1 MRTQVDPRRVPEYD
15 AILYGLSIESLTVGA
30 LLAKRGKR
38 ILILTSEEDREAL
51 PFFSQEGFVFEACPS
66 LWLGADGERS
76 HPALEELA
84 ISIDLRPLH
93 PGLQV
98 ALPHHRFSLY
108 PEKDLLG
115 REVRREFP
123 EGQEAIA
130 LFLERM
136 RGVYQRMGGFLHR
149 ELASPPRGFW
159 ARWEQGRGI
168 PLSLPAFFKQGKPSL
183 LRHLKALGKDGE
195 TSSLIDTLVRGFG
208 RVRSKDCSLLFASTL
223 FTWLQQPIYLPE
235 GGAKGVH
242 DALLAAYERN
252 GGAIR
257 SVSRGLH
264 LMRQGRRVGGLAT
277 EEGEEFVAHSILGG
291 LGLWRICWASMMPK
305 EAERWE
311 GRLPMNRNLVLFLGV
326 DEKVLPQEMGENLL
340 LISDS
345 PSSSSEGNP
354 LWLLQSPAGDETRA
368 PRGKRALSAILPLA
382 PQDRRSDEE
391 VEGMASELMEKL
403 EEFLPFL
410 SRGICLQGVHL
421 HRSLS
426 MLNPGRR
433 WGFRFGVAPLKQ
445 MGYPGPRSFTP
456 QRNLFL
462 IGELPIY
469 GIGLRA
475 RLDGGTYWANFL
487 VPHKGGKERG

>member
-1 MRTQVDPRRVPEYD
+1 MRSKVDSRRVPEYD

-38 ILILTSEEDREAL
+38 ILVLTSEEDSEDL
-51 PFFSQEGFVFEACPS
+51 PFFSQEGFVFESCPS
-66 LWLGADGERS
+66 LWLGADGERP
-76 HPALEELA
+76 HPALQELA
-84 ISIDLRPLH
+84 ISIGFRPLH

-108 PEKDLLG
+108 QEEDLFG
-115 REVRREFP
+115 REVRREFS
-123 EGQEAIA
+123 EGQGGIA
-130 LFLERM
+130 LFLGRM
-136 RGVYQRMGGFLHR
+136 REVHQKMGGFLQR
-149 ELASPPRGFW
+149 ELASPPRGLW
-159 ARWEQGRGI
+159 ARWEQRRGI
-168 PLSLPAFFKQGKPSL
+168 PFSLPAFFKQGKPSL

-195 TSSLIDTLVRGFG
+195 ASLLIDTLIRGFG
-208 RVRSKDCSLLFASTL
+208 RVMCTDCSLLFASTL
-223 FTWLQQPIYLPE
+223 FTWLQQPIYLPW
-235 GGAKGVH
+235 GGAKGLY
-242 DALLAAYERN
+242 DALLSAYQRN
-252 GGAIR
+252 GGTIR

-264 LMRQGRRVGGLAT
+264 LMRRGRRVGGLAT

-291 LGLWRICWASMMPK
+291 LGLWRICWAGMMPR

-311 GRLPMNRNLVLFLGV
+311 RRLPMNRALTLFLGV
-326 DEKVLPQEMGENLL
+326 DEEVLPEEMGENLL
-340 LISDS
+340 LVSDS
-345 PSSSSEGNP
+345 ASSSPGGNP
-354 LWLLQSPAGDETRA
+354 LWLLLSPAGDETRA

-382 PQDRRSDEE
+382 PQDRGSDEE
-391 VEGMASELMEKL
+391 VEVKASELMRKL

-410 SRGICLQGVHL
+410 SRHICLQRAHL
-421 HRSLS
+421 YHSLS

-469 GIGLRA
+469 GTGLRA
-475 RLDGGTYWANFL
+475 GLDAGYYWANFL
-487 VPHKGGKERG
+487 APHKGGMEKG